1 MRSHPDSGSIQV
13 TVAVAAALVLLAA
26 AFLGAGAGI
35 LGQAASACQAAPPAS
50 PAAAAIPA
58 AYLAGYQEAGARY
71 GIPWTVLAGIGEV
84 ESGHGRSNAPGVH
97 SGANPAGAA
106 GPMQFG
112 IGGLAGNT
120 WGGAPVHP
128 ASEHAGGYGTDGDHD
143 GIVNVYDPGDAIPSA
158 AYFLKA
164 NGAPGD
170 LRAALF
176 AYNHSDGYVTDV
188 LDQAARYAAGGTRVL
203 AAEQDPACQQADLGP
218 LPAGTAGKILAYAEA
233 QLGKPYLFSGG
244 PGGEITLN
252 PHVCP
257 AQKADVSDSSGA
269 TGVVQATLDPEQRC
283 VVAAAILYA
292 VAQLGKPYVWG
303 GTGPVGYDCSGLI
316 MMAYRAAGVS
326 LPRTTFQQVYAGTA
340 VYSFSDLMPGDLLF
354 TPGSDGTAEDPGH
367 VGMYVGQGLVIQA
380 PQTGEDIEITP
391 FKGYWQQNVV
401 AVRRVV

>member
-1 MRSHPDSGSIQV
+1 VDDVSFSVEEAEI
-13 TVAVAAALVLLAA
+13 
-26 AFLGAGAGI
+26 FGI
-35 LGQAASACQAAPPAS
+35 LGPNG
-50 PAAAAIPA
+50 
-58 AYLAGYQEAGARY
+58 AGKTT
-71 GIPWTVLAGIGEV
+71 TVECIEGLRTPDR
-84 ESGHGRSNAPGVH
+84 GRIRVL
-97 SGANPAGAA
+97 
-106 GPMQFG
+106 GPDPH
-112 IGGLAGNT
+112 T
-120 WGGAPVHP
+120 GGAELHQQVGVQLQE
-128 ASEHAGGYGTDGDHD
+128 SELPERIQVGE
-143 GIVNVYDPGDAIPSA
+143 
-158 AYFLKA
+158 
-164 NGAPGD
+164 
-170 LRAALF
+170 ALELYSSF
-176 AYNHSDGYVTDV
+176 
-188 LDQAARYAAGGTRVL
+188 
-203 AAEQDPACQQADLGP
+203 
-218 LPAGTAGKILAYAEA
+218 
-233 QLGKPYLFSGG
+233 YLFSGG

>member
-1 MRSHPDSGSIQV
+1 MAARTRSLTRFRSPLDR
-13 TVAVAAALVLLAA
+13 
-26 AFLGAGAGI
+26 
-35 LGQAASACQAAPPAS
+35 PPTR
-50 PAAAAIPA
+50 P
-58 AYLAGYQEAGARY
+58 
-71 GIPWTVLAGIGEV
+71 
-84 ESGHGRSNAPGVH
+84 
-97 SGANPAGAA
+97 
-106 GPMQFG
+106 
-112 IGGLAGNT
+112 
-120 WGGAPVHP
+120 
-128 ASEHAGGYGTDGDHD
+128 
-143 GIVNVYDPGDAIPSA
+143 
-158 AYFLKA
+158 
-164 NGAPGD
+164 
-170 LRAALF
+170 
-176 AYNHSDGYVTDV
+176 
-188 LDQAARYAAGGTRVL
+188 ARYAAGGTQVISV
-203 AAEQDPACQQADLGP
+203 AGSGVCQQEDLGQ
-218 LPAGTAGKILAYAEA
+218 LPGGTAGKILAFTEA

-283 VVAAAILYA
+283 VAAAAILYA

-316 MMAYRAAGVS
+316 MMAYRAARVS

-367 VGMYVGQGLVIQA
+367 VGIYIGSGLVIQA

-391 FKGYWQQNVV
+391 FKGYWQHNVV